1 MGSSDGQSA
10 RARVIVVDDDAIV
23 AKSIAA
29 FYSGEG
35 CETHSCADPGHAMT
49 MLKETSDSPTVV
61 VLDVHLGGTDG
72 IEALREIR
80 SAHPSVPVVMLTGY
94 ATVETAVESLRMG
107 AIDFLTKPIV
117 DDELRAALDR
127 ALNHV
132 AMDVSGGKKRTVRGG
147 TGAMDCVIG
156 MDPRMV
162 RINEIVRAVAPSR
175 TTVLMSGE
183 SGVGKSMIARAIHD
197 ASDRRRKPFV
207 ELSCGSIPETLLE
220 SELFGHVK
228 GAFTGA
234 HADKIGRFEAARGGT
249 LFLDEINSAPA
260 SMQLKLLRVLQEK
273 RFEQVGSSETIEAD
287 VRVVLASNQD
297 LEALV
302 ARGAFREDLYHRINV
317 VTIDVPALRERP
329 GDIESIAE
337 HFLEV
342 QRAELGRAFVGFS
355 DEAMK
360 ALKSYSF
367 PGNVR
372 ELSNIVEH
380 ACVLS
385 KGLTIGVDDLPERVV
400 SDRGSVVIGRDEVV
414 SDDEF
419 VPMSLH
425 DALVAPE
432 RRIILDTL
440 GSCDWNRT
448 KAAEIL
454 GINRT
459 TLYKKMKQL
468 GIDPET
474 HARAG

>member
-1 MGSSDGQSA
+1 MGGNGNQSV
-10 RARVIVVDDDAIV
+10 RARVVVVDDDAIV
-23 AKSIAA
+23 ARSLAA
-29 FYSGEG
+29 FYEQEG
-35 CETHSCADPGHAMT
+35 CEAVACSDAEGAMGMLAESCG
-49 MLKETSDSPTVV
+49 SPTVV
-61 VLDVHLGGTDG
+61 VLDVHLGGEDG
-72 IEALREIR
+72 IEALRRIR
-80 SAHPSVPVVMLTGY
+80 AAHPGVAVVMLTGY
-94 ATVETAVESLRMG
+94 ATVETAVEALRVG

-127 ALNHV
+127 ALTHAALGEGATRSRRDRV
-132 AMDVSGGKKRTVRGG
+132 GSSAMEG
-147 TGAMDCVIG
+147 VIG
-156 MDPRMV
+156 SDARMV

-197 ASDRRRKPFV
+197 ASDRKRKPFV

-249 LFLDEINSAPA
+249 LFLDEINSAPP

-273 RFEQVGSSETIEAD
+273 RFERVGSSETIEAD
-287 VRVVLASNQD
+287 VRVVLASNED

-302 ARGAFREDLYHRINV
+302 ASGEFREDLYHRINV

-329 GDIESIAE
+329 GDIDALAE
-337 HFLEV
+337 HFLNE
-342 QRAELGRAFVGFS
+342 QRRELGRAFVGFS
-355 DEAMK
+355 DDAMA
-360 ALKSYSF
+360 ALRAYAY

-380 ACVLS
+380 ACVLA
-385 KGLTIGVDDLPERVV
+385 KGLTIGVDNLPERVV
-400 SDRGSVVIGRDEVV
+400 SDRGASAGLDEGPRE
-414 SDDEF
+414 DGAF

-425 DALVAPE
+425 DALLEPE
-432 RRIILDTL
+432 RRIILETL

-448 KAAEIL
+448 RAAEIL

-459 TLYKKMKQL
+459 TLYKKMKAL
-468 GIDPET
+468 GIDPEA